1 VRTVR
6 LLRVAEVVARLGLS
20 ERTIRKMIADGRLP
34 GVRPL
39 GVRAVRVPEDVV
51 QAFLGMPARR
61 VIDEDERETP
71 RSAAP
76 GGYAEP
82 RLSDRT

>member
-1 VRTVR
+1 
-6 LLRVAEVVARLGLS
+6 
-20 ERTIRKMIADGRLP
+20 
-34 GVRPL
+34 
-39 GVRAVRVPEDVV
+39 VRVPEDVV